1 MTKKILYSAQQKYL
15 DSLQSES
22 EPLLK
27 EMEEFACE
35 KQIPILS
42 KSAADFL
49 EQTILIHRPKRVLEI
64 GMAIG
69 YSSIRIARTLR
80 VKGILDTI
88 ELSKDNIK
96 IAQEFISRSGN
107 KDKINIIEGDAL
119 KLLPIMIDKY
129 DFIFIDA
136 DKEDYEKLFYY
147 SLLLLNKRG
156 VMFVDN
162 LLWHG
167 YAASKNV
174 PVKYKTSADSIRK
187 FNKLFVS
194 QKVLKTTILPIGDGI
209 GLGIKL
215 D

>member
-15 DSLQSES
+15 DSIQSES

-27 EMEEFACE
+27 EMEEFAYE

-42 KSAADFL
+42 KAAADFL

-80 VKGILDTI
+80 GKGILDTI

-96 IAQEFISRSGN
+96 IAQEYISRSGN

-167 YAASKNV
+167 YVASKNV

-187 FNKLFVS
+187 FNKLFIS

>member
-27 EMEEFACE
+27 EMEEFAYE

-42 KSAADFL
+42 KAAADFL

-80 VKGILDTI
+80 SKGILDTL

-96 IAQEFISRSGN
+96 IAQEFISRSGK

>member
-15 DSLQSES
+15 DSLQPES

-27 EMEEFACE
+27 EMEVYAYE

-42 KSAADFL
+42 KAAADFL
-49 EQTILIHRPKRVLEI
+49 EQIVLIHRPKKVLEI
-64 GMAIG
+64 GTAIG
-69 YSSIRIARTLR
+69 YSSIRIARSLR
-80 VKGILDTI
+80 KKGLLDTI
-88 ELSKDNIK
+88 EISKQNITTAK
-96 IAQEFISRSGN
+96 DFINRSGYSA
-107 KDKINIIEGDAL
+107 KINIIEGDAL
-119 KLLPIMIDKY
+119 KILPVHDNKY
-129 DFIFIDA
+129 DLIFLDA

-156 VMFVDN
+156 VIFIDN
-162 LLWHG
+162 LLWRG

-174 PVKYKTSADSIRK
+174 PENYKLSTEHIRK
-187 FNKLFVS
+187 FNKLFIS
-194 QKVLKTTILPIGDGI
+194 QRVMETSIFPIGDGI

>member
-15 DSLQSES
+15 DSIQSES

-27 EMEEFACE
+27 EMEEFAYE

-42 KSAADFL
+42 KAAADFL

-80 VKGILDTI
+80 GKGILDTI

-167 YAASKNV
+167 YVASKNV

-187 FNKLFVS
+187 FNKLFIS

>member
-1 MTKKILYSAQQKYL
+1 MTKKILYSSQQKYL
-15 DSLQSES
+15 DSLQPES

-27 EMEEFACE
+27 EMEEFAYE
-35 KQIPILS
+35 RQIPILS
-42 KSAADFL
+42 KAAADFL

-64 GMAIG
+64 GMAIA
-69 YSSIRIARTLR
+69 YSSIRIARSLR
-80 VKGILDTI
+80 GKGMLDTI

-119 KLLPIMIDKY
+119 EILPTIKDKY

-156 VMFVDN
+156 VMFIDN

-167 YAASKNV
+167 YTASKNI
-174 PVKYKTSADSIRK
+174 PAKYKTSTEYIRK

-194 QKVLKTTILPIGDGI
+194 QKVLKTTILPVGDGI

>member
-15 DSLQSES
+15 DSIQSES

-27 EMEEFACE
+27 EMEEFAYE

-42 KSAADFL
+42 KAAADFL

-69 YSSIRIARTLR
+69 YSSIRIAKTLR
-80 VKGILDTI
+80 GKGILDTI

-167 YAASKNV
+167 YVASKNV

-187 FNKLFVS
+187 FNKLFIS